1 MQRQRNGQ
9 KVPRLR
15 AGVPLQRGRD
25 GILIVRKTVTFMFR
39 MARRKRQAL
48 EVPAAVPVAQARA
61 GEGSPAVA
69 VATGRGVITPP
80 VAGAVA
86 SGTAAVTGQTQ
97 RMLR

>member
-1 MQRQRNGQ
+1 MIAR
-9 KVPRLR
+9 VL
-15 AGVPLQRGRD
+15 LQRERD
-25 GILIVRKTVTFMFR
+25 GILIVRQTVPDISDGLKAIILG
-39 MARRKRQAL
+39 MARRKRRAK

-80 VAGAVA
+80 VAGALA